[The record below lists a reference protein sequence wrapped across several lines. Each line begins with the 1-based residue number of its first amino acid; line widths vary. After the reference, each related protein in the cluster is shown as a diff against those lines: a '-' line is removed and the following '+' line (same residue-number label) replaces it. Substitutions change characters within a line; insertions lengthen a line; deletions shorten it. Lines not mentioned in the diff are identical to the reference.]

1 MASSRLISIDLGNGF
16 TKVRAGKR
24 RFSFPSVIAVED
36 DTTAGFESVGLASN
50 HDFVI
55 GYNGKRW
62 AIGETVLT
70 HGLMPVMIAHRSRI
84 TTEFYKILFA
94 AALGTAFTENVTVS
108 PIVSLPPAAYWDK
121 EKQKEMLA
129 GEYMVKRAGV
139 ECSYSVPYEL
149 IRVVPEG
156 FGTAALFCLDP
167 RGQVTDSDLFER
179 EVGIVDVGTYTT
191 DFVQLSKMKV
201 VKRGTDSIPHALSNI
216 HKLVRTYA
224 ASHGVDIDI
233 HEADE
238 VLRNGY
244 FLLGGRRE
252 PITEQIQQW
261 SKELAQVIAARIRTL
276 WGGGDA
282 VELIIVTG
290 GGCWYV
296 ADLLFAEWPHVQKV
310 TREASK
316 VEPWKAN
323 CEGCYRYGRFLQ
335 ALEAKS
341 RK

>member
-36 DTTAGFESVGLASN
+36 DTTAGFEAVGLASN

-55 GYNGKRW
+55 GYHDKRW

-84 TTEFYKILFA
+84 TTEYYQILFA
-94 AALGTAFTENVTVS
+94 AALASAFTENVVVS
-108 PIVSLPPAAYWDK
+108 PVVSLPPAAYWDK
-121 EKQKEMLA
+121 DKQKEMIA
-129 GEYMVKRAGV
+129 GEYTVTRAGI
-139 ECSYSVPYEL
+139 EYHYRVPYEY

-191 DFVQLSKMKV
+191 DFVQLSNMKV

-224 ASHGVDIDI
+224 ASQGVDIDV

-238 VLRNGY
+238 VLRKGC
-244 FLLGGRRE
+244 FLLSGRRE
-252 PITEQIQQW
+252 ALTEHIQQW
-261 SKELAQVIAARIRTL
+261 SVELAQVIAARIRTL

-282 VELIIVTG
+282 VELILVTG
-290 GGCWYV
+290 GGCSYV
-296 ADLLFAEWPHVQKV
+296 ADLLFAEWPHVQQV
-310 TREASK
+310 TRETSK
-316 VEPWKAN
+316 VEPWEAN

-335 ALEAKS
+335 ALETKS